1 MNPIFAA
8 LGTTVFT
15 EMSALA
21 QKHGAVNLGQGFPDS
36 EGPHDV
42 REAAA
47 KAVLD
52 GPNQYP
58 PMQGLPV
65 LRQAIADHYR
75 RFHAIDY
82 DPAAEVIIT
91 AGATEAIAASI
102 LALVAPGDE
111 VVMIAPL
118 YDAYLPM
125 VRLAGGVPRFINL
138 QPPHWDLT
146 VEALATIGPKT
157 RLLILNNPLNPV
169 AVAWSGDHLAS
180 LAALCVKHDVTVIS
194 DEVWEHLVFDGR
206 AHTPLAS
213 LPGMRE
219 RTVKIGSAGKIF
231 SLTGWKVGWVCAP
244 PPLTSIV
251 SKAHQ
256 FLTFT
261 VAPGTQAAVA
271 YGLGKDDAYFT
282 DMRAGYARSR
292 DRLATGL
299 VAEGF
304 AVLPSQSTYFLN
316 VDLRASGV
324 EMDDRTFCLRAVEEA
339 GVAAIPVSAF
349 YEQDPVT
356 HIVRLCFAKVDAT
369 LDRGIEGL
377 AKAKRIFSATANN
390 PVIPGL
396 RAGNPAVMTVP
407 LAGFSGQARE

>member
-21 QKHGAVNLGQGFPDS
+21 IQHGAVNLGQGFPDS
-36 EGPHDV
+36 EGPIDV

-47 KAVLD
+47 KAILD

-58 PMQGLPV
+58 PMQGLLA
-65 LRQAIADHYR
+65 LRQAIGAHYQ
-75 RFHAIDY
+75 RFQALPY
-82 DPAAEVIIT
+82 DPAEVVVS

-102 LALVAPGDE
+102 LSLVSPGDE

-125 VRLAGGVPRFINL
+125 VRLAGGAPRFINL
-138 QPPHWDLT
+138 QPPHWELT
-146 VEALATIGPKT
+146 EEALSVIGPKT
-157 RLLILNNPLNPV
+157 RVLILNNPLNPA
-169 AVAWSGDHLAS
+169 AVAWDARQLSA
-180 LAALCVKHDVTVIS
+180 LAARCVAQDVTVIS

-206 AHTPLAS
+206 AHTPVAS
-213 LPGMRE
+213 LPAMRE

-244 PPLTSIV
+244 PALAAQV
-251 SKAHQ
+251 AKAHQ

-271 YGLGKDDAYFT
+271 YGLGKDDAYFD
-282 DMRAGYARSR
+282 DMRAGYAHSR
-292 DRLATGL
+292 DRLAAGL
-299 VAEGF
+299 EAEGF

-316 VDLRASGV
+316 IDLKASGI
-324 EMDDRTFCLRAVEEA
+324 EMADRDFCLRAVTEA

-349 YEQDPVT
+349 YEEAPVT
-356 HIVRLCFAKVDAT
+356 HIVRLCFAKKEET

-377 AKAKRIFSATANN
+377 AKARRLF
-390 PVIPGL
+390 G
-396 RAGNPAVMTVP
+396 
-407 LAGFSGQARE
+407 

>member
-1 MNPIFAA
+1 MNPLFAG
-8 LGTTVFT
+8 LKTTVFA

-21 QKHGAVNLGQGFPDS
+21 LQHGAVNLGQGFPDS
-36 EGPHDV
+36 EGPQDV

-47 KAVLD
+47 KAILD

-58 PMQGLPV
+58 PMLGLPA
-65 LRQAIADHYR
+65 LRQAIGAHYR
-75 RFHAIDY
+75 RFQALDY
-82 DPAAEVIIT
+82 DPSSEVVVT
-91 AGATEAIAASI
+91 AGATEAIASSI

-138 QPPHWDLT
+138 KPPHWALSE
-146 VEALATIGPKT
+146 EALSVIGPRT
-157 RLLILNNPLNPV
+157 RVLILNNPLNPA
-169 AVAWSGDHLAS
+169 AVAWTAEENLAP

-244 PPLTSIV
+244 PPLASV
-251 SKAHQ
+251 VAKAHQ

-261 VAPGTQAAVA
+261 VAPGTQAGVA
-271 YGLGKDDAYFT
+271 YGLGKDDAYFD
-282 DMRAGYARSR
+282 DMRTGYARSR
-292 DRLATGL
+292 DRLAAGL
-299 VAEGF
+299 IAEGF
-304 AVLPSQSTYFLN
+304 VVLPSQSTYFLN
-316 VDLRASGV
+316 IDLQASGIG
-324 EMDDRTFCLRAVEEA
+324 MGDRAFCLRAVEEA

-349 YEQDPVT
+349 YEDDPVT
-356 HIVRLCFAKVDAT
+356 SVVRLCFAKVDAT
-369 LDRGIEGL
+369 LDAGIERL
-377 AKAKRIFSATANN
+377 A
-390 PVIPGL
+390 
-396 RAGNPAVMTVP
+396 RARA
-407 LAGFSGQARE
+407 LFR